1 MTRNS
6 KKIVMITVSILT
18 LSCLSGCHKDKPVE
32 SQAPLETIAPE
43 TTSETISDKLDDN
56 SDSLDIGLEAE
67 TLGDDAVVLGFE
79 TEASTES
86 SSDNSEATSDSE
98 TTSDSDDSAAVH
110 VAIPKE
116 TISESEARAILESEM
131 AERQSGGEEEIDWAE
146 QNEEMENAVDSYYT
160 QQGGEVTHEK

>member
-1 MTRNS
+1 M
-6 KKIVMITVSILT
+6 KKRHLIITIAALSIL
-18 LSCLSGCHKDKPVE
+18 CLSGCHKDKPVE

-43 TTSETISDKLDDN
+43 TTSETISDKLDDD

-86 SSDNSEATSDSE
+86 SSTDSE
-98 TTSDSDDSAAVH
+98 TTSESETASDSDDSAVVH
-110 VAIPKE
+110 VALPKE

-146 QNEEMENAVDSYYT
+146 QNKEMENAVDSYYS
-160 QQGGEVTHEK
+160 QQSGEVTPEK